1 MKIKYFLQGFKSKS
15 DYAYEDTLILDD
27 KKAYASEEDAIN
39 KAKEH
44 FEKDENLQLIVIHKG
59 LEIGP
64 KQGTKFLFKD
74 KEGNLE
80 LVDSWWKQD
89 TYC

>member
-1 MKIKYFLQGFKSKS
+1 MQAKYFIQGHKAKT
-15 DYAYEDTLILDD
+15 DYPYEETLILDD
-27 KKAYASEEDAIN
+27 KKAYASEEQAIK
-39 KAKEH
+39 KAREY
-44 FEKDENLQLIVIHKG
+44 FEEDENLQLIVIYKG
-59 LEIGP
+59 LDMSP

-80 LVDSWWKQD
+80 MIDSWWKQD